1 MVRRC
6 VHVRRVNVSQE
17 FNVFLFL
24 SFHPFIYFY
33 HMIKTHKQP
42 NSEKVA
48 ILRAMIHEHI
58 LKKKRKESW
67 RWLYVINIYIFL
79 FLDE

>member
-58 LKKKRKESW
+58 LKKKKKRK
-67 RWLYVINIYIFL
+67 LALVVCNKYIYFFIFR
-79 FLDE
+79 